1 MFVGEFS
8 SSYSKWTLIST
19 AARMCQDAGYN
30 CISHSAVNPE
40 TTKKK
45 ITFWYIYALDRGVSL
60 NMGRSPML
68 RGSDITVDRPC
79 APNEIS
85 SAWAPAFNYW
95 LDFAQLQGEI
105 YDKLFSP
112 QAQRIPANIRSERA
126 HQLAMSLRVL
136 ESSFVFEIQDMASQL
151 AARFV
156 MRSTLTLIYR
166 TIPPPVHEIPQNLR
180 QLKFSE
186 QAVKVAREA
195 LTMHNE
201 AWIALQDDT
210 VYGRRLFLHWTL
222 LWCQFIPY
230 IVIFGDAMT
239 ERKISSLM
247 LLEQSV
253 STLHG
258 AAQISHACKKL
269 HHACHILYRIAA
281 IYLGEHSQESEARAF
296 SERSQQ
302 EAMPSSSTTREYQGA
317 PLLSTNTHMD
327 TLLGDSTGFDLPFTP
342 QGMLSL
348 LDEWNPSIG
357 MDHAQEI
364 STVLEQYLSRD
375 SEQP

>member
-30 CISHSAVNPE
+30 CISHPVVDPE

-45 ITFWYIYALDRGVSL
+45 LIFWYIYALDRGVSL
-60 NMGRSPML
+60 NMGRPPML
-68 RGSDITVDRPC
+68 RESYITVDRPR
-79 APNEIS
+79 APDEIS
-85 SAWAPAFNYW
+85 SAWAPVFNNW

-105 YDKLFSP
+105 YDNLFSP
-112 QAQRIPANIRSERA
+112 QAQRIPANVRSERA
-126 HQLAMSLRVL
+126 HRLAMSLRVL
-136 ESSFVFEIQDMASQL
+136 ESSLVLEIQDKASQL

-166 TIPPPVHEIPQNLR
+166 TIPPPVHEIPQKLR

-201 AWIALQDDT
+201 AWVALQDDT
-210 VYGRRLFLHWTL
+210 VYERRLFLHWTL

-239 ERKISSLM
+239 ERRISSLM

-269 HHACHILYRIAA
+269 HNACHILYRIVA
-281 IYLGEHSQESEARAF
+281 IYLGAHSQESEARAT

-302 EAMPSSSTTREYQGA
+302 EAMPSPLTMQDYQGA
-317 PLLSTNTHMD
+317 PLLSTNMHMD
-327 TLLGDSTGFDLPFTP
+327 TLLGDSTGFDLPFTE
-342 QGMLSL
+342 QGMLNL
-348 LDEWNPSIG
+348 LDEWNPTIG
-357 MDHAQEI
+357 IDHVQGI
-364 STVLEQYLSRD
+364 PTFLEHYLSRD
-375 SEQP
+375 TEQP